1 MRFLLSCNLGEHISH
16 STLLLMASKM
26 KKMRARTNTIIVK
39 QDELSGNIYFVKS
52 GKIRIVRD
60 VVFHSPLSK
69 YAVSSHSNAIF
80 KEDPL
85 NSRLYDMR

>member
-1 MRFLLSCNLGEHISH
+1 MKFLISCSFGDQISH
-16 STLLLMASKM
+16 NSLLLMASKM
-26 KKMRARTNTIIVK
+26 KKMRIRTNTVIVK

-60 VVFHSPLSK
+60 VIFHSPLTR
-69 YAVSSHSNAIF
+69 YAINSHSNTIF